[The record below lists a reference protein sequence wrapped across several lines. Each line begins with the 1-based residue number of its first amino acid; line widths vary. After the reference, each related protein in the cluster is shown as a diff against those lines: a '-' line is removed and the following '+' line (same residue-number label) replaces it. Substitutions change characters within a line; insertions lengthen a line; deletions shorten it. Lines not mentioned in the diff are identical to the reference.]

1 MEEEIVAK
9 YRYINWTYFSK
20 QVLFQ
25 LQELHKL
32 YLGSERLYSHPLHP
46 SPARLNLCFA
56 KEPGSHRDFCMSE
69 ML

>member
-9 YRYINWTYFSK
+9 YRNINWTYFSK

-32 YLGSERLYSHPLHP
+32 HLGS
-46 SPARLNLCFA
+46 
-56 KEPGSHRDFCMSE
+56 
-69 ML
+69 